1 MADTTRSEPAP
12 ELIARARGGD
22 ESAFAELLAPY
33 RVPLFSLLLRDLRN
47 RADAEDTM
55 QDVLFLT
62 WRGLPRYE
70 HRERFGAWLFTIAY
84 RSLSTRRRRG
94 RLELAPAADALP
106 RAEAPVTPWGELEAV
121 ELQQTIT
128 RALDE
133 LPDQQRR
140 VFLLRQSSA
149 MSFAEIARL
158 LGEPLNTVLSHMNYA
173 VTKLRRATRPDDA

>member
-1 MADTTRSEPAP
+1 MADTTRLEPAP

-22 ESAFAELLAPY
+22 ESAFAELMTPY

-62 WRGLPRYE
+62 WRGLPRYQ

-84 RSLSTRRRRG
+84 RSLSTRRRKM
-94 RLELAPAADALP
+94 RLEPARPDDALP
-106 RAEAPVTPWGELEAV
+106 GSEAPATPLGELEAT
-121 ELQQTIT
+121 ELHRTIT
-128 RALDE
+128 RALAE
-133 LPDQQRR
+133 LPDKQRR

-149 MSFAEIARL
+149 MTFAEIAGL

-173 VTKLRRATRPDDA
+173 VQKLRRATRPDDT